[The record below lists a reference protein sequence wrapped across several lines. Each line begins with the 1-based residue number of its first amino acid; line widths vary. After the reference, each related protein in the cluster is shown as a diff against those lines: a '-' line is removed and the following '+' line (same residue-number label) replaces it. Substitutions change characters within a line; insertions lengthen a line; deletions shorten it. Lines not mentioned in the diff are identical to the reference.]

1 MRFTVG
7 LVVAVLLLFVLPAS
21 AQNVLPNSLSGWTGS
36 VQSGLA
42 PMLIAYPDDVHPND
56 AMLDVTRRVYGF
68 VSGENA
74 DYKRG
79 SEEMRVNL
87 YKMKDPSGAYGL
99 YSYLRAT
106 DMPHADFTEHSSMSR
121 EHALMLIGNVVV
133 EVAGKELPK
142 NGSALKALV
151 AAVAPHAESGLL
163 PTVGDHL
170 PTKGFIDRTDKYVLG
185 PETLNQFFPLAK
197 GDWLGFSQG
206 AEAETAKYRVNGHE
220 VDLVIADFPTPQTA
234 AKKLAELQKQFNIN
248 ESQGINESKGT
259 NESKG
264 ANESNAPGNAKP
276 LYARRAMTLVAM
288 VSGAATKKEA
298 DAILDQLESG
308 TQLTWNEPTFQFKEP
323 GIGMMIVG
331 AIMGTG
337 VICLFAIIAGL
348 AFGGVRLVVKRA
360 TNKVFDRPDQ
370 VQVLQLGLSSKP
382 INAEDFYGYRK

>member
-1 MRFTVG
+1 MKAFMRLTLG
-7 LVVAVLLLFVLPAS
+7 LFLAVLFLAALPAS
-21 AQNVLPNSLSGWTGS
+21 AQGILPNSFAGWSGS
-36 VQSGLA
+36 VQPVLA
-42 PMLIAYPDDVHPND
+42 PTVFQNGESAANNPTALQEA
-56 AMLDVTRRVYGF
+56 ARREYGF
-68 VSGENA
+68 VSGENG

-79 SEEMRVNL
+79 SDEMRVNL
-87 YKMKDPSGAYGL
+87 YRMKDPSGAYGL
-99 YSYLRAT
+99 YSYLRTT
-106 DMPHADFTEHSSMSR
+106 DMPRAELSEHSSMSR
-121 EHALMLIGNVVV
+121 EHGAVLVGNVVL
-133 EVAGKELPK
+133 EVGGKDLPK
-142 NGSALKALV
+142 NGAALKALV

-163 PTVGDHL
+163 PTIGDHI

-185 PETLNQFFPLAK
+185 AETLNQFFPLAD

-206 AEAETAKYRVNGHE
+206 AEAETAKYRVNGRE
-220 VDLVIADFPTPQTA
+220 INFVIADFPTPQTA
-234 AKKLAELQKQFNIN
+234 AKKLAELQKQFNVN
-248 ESQGINESKGT
+248 D
-259 NESKG
+259 
-264 ANESNAPGNAKP
+264 SNASGNSKP
-276 LYARRAMTLVAM
+276 LYARRALTLVAI
-288 VSGAATKKEA
+288 VSGASTKKEA

-308 TQLTWNEPTFQFKEP
+308 TQITWNEPTFQFKEP

>member
-1 MRFTVG
+1 MKALMRITVG
-7 LVVAVLLLFVLPAS
+7 LFLAILVLAAPPAS
-21 AQNVLPNSLSGWTGS
+21 AQGILPSSFAGWSGNV
-36 VQSGLA
+36 QAGLA
-42 PMLIAYPDDVHPND
+42 PPIPQSGDSGAANAVALQEA
-56 AMLDVTRRVYGF
+56 ARREYGF

-121 EHALMLIGNVVV
+121 EHALVLIGNVVV
-133 EVAGKELPK
+133 EVAGRDLAK
-142 NGSALKALV
+142 NGASLKTLV
-151 AAVAPHAESGLL
+151 AAVAPHSESGLL
-163 PTVGDHL
+163 PTIGDRI
-170 PTKGFIDRTDKYVLG
+170 PTKGFIDRSDKYILG
-185 PETLNQFFPLAK
+185 PSTLNQFFPLAD

-220 VDLVIADFPTPQTA
+220 IDFVIADFPTPQTA

-248 ESQGINESKGT
+248 ESKGV
-259 NESKG
+259 NDSSG
-264 ANESNAPGNAKP
+264 PGSAKP
-276 LYARRAMTLVAM
+276 LYAKRAMTLVAI
-288 VSGAATKKEA
+288 VSGATTKKEA
-298 DAILDQLESG
+298 DAVLDQLESG
-308 TQLTWNEPTFQFKEP
+308 TQITWNEPTFEFKEP
-323 GIGMMIVG
+323 GIGVMIVG
-331 AIMGTG
+331 AITGTG

-360 TNKVFDRPDQ
+360 TNRVFDRPDQ

>member
-1 MRFTVG
+1 MKALMRITVG
-7 LVVAVLLLFVLPAS
+7 LFLAILVLAAPPAS
-21 AQNVLPNSLSGWTGS
+21 AQGILPSSFAGWSGNV
-36 VQSGLA
+36 QAGLA
-42 PMLIAYPDDVHPND
+42 PPILQSGDSGAANAV
-56 AMLDVTRRVYGF
+56 ALQEAARREYGF

-121 EHALMLIGNVVV
+121 EHALVLIGNVVV
-133 EVAGKELPK
+133 EVAGRDLAK
-142 NGSALKALV
+142 NGAALKTLV
-151 AAVAPHAESGLL
+151 AAVAPHSESGLL
-163 PTVGDHL
+163 PTIGDRI
-170 PTKGFIDRTDKYVLG
+170 PTKGFIDRSDKYILG
-185 PETLNQFFPLAK
+185 PSTLNQFFPLAD

-220 VDLVIADFPTPQTA
+220 VDFVIADFPTPQTA

-248 ESQGINESKGT
+248 ESKGV
-259 NESKG
+259 NDSSG
-264 ANESNAPGNAKP
+264 PGSAKP
-276 LYARRAMTLVAM
+276 LYAKRAMTLVAI
-288 VSGAATKKEA
+288 VSGATTKKEA
-298 DAILDQLESG
+298 DAVLDQLESG
-308 TQLTWNEPTFQFKEP
+308 TQITWNEPTFEFKEP
-323 GIGMMIVG
+323 GIGVMIVG
-331 AIMGTG
+331 AITGTG

-360 TNKVFDRPDQ
+360 TNRVFDRPDQ

>member
-1 MRFTVG
+1 MRLTVILFLAT
-7 LVVAVLLLFVLPAS
+7 LVLAAPPAS
-21 AQNVLPNSLSGWTGS
+21 AQGILPSSFAGWSGNV
-36 VQSGLA
+36 QAGLA
-42 PMLIAYPDDVHPND
+42 PPILQSGDSGAAN
-56 AMLDVTRRVYGF
+56 AAALQEAARREYGF

-121 EHALMLIGNVVV
+121 EHALVLTGNLVL
-133 EVAGKELPK
+133 EVRGRDLQRYS
-142 NGSALKALV
+142 SALKALV
-151 AAVAPHAESGLL
+151 AAVTPHAESGLL
-163 PTVGDHL
+163 PTLSERL

-185 PETLNQFFPLAK
+185 PETLYAIFPLAES
-197 GDWLGFSQG
+197 DWLGFSQG

-220 VDLVIADFPTPQTA
+220 IDFVIADFPTPQTA
-234 AKKLAELQKQFNIN
+234 AKKLTELQKQFNIN
-248 ESQGINESKGT
+248 ESKGV
-259 NESKG
+259 NDP
-264 ANESNAPGNAKP
+264 NAAGNAKP
-276 LYARRAMTLVAM
+276 LYAKRAMTLVAI

-298 DAILDQLESG
+298 DAVLDQLESG
-308 TQLTWNEPTFQFKEP
+308 TQITWNEPTFEFKEP
-323 GIGMMIVG
+323 GIGVMIVG
-331 AIMGTG
+331 AITGTG

-360 TNKVFDRPDQ
+360 TNRVFDRPDQ

>member
-1 MRFTVG
+1 MFVHSTKMKAFMRFTVG
-7 LVVAVLLLFVLPAS
+7 FVVAVLLLSVLPGS
-21 AQNVLPNSLSGWTGS
+21 AQDVLPNSLGGWTGS

-42 PMLIAYPDDVHPND
+42 PMLVAYPDDVHPND
-56 AMLDVTRRVYGF
+56 AMLDVTRREYGF

-99 YSYLRAT
+99 YSYLRTT
-106 DMPHADFTEHSSMSR
+106 DMPHANFTEHSSMSR
-121 EHALMLIGNVVV
+121 EHALVLMGNIVV
-133 EVAGKELPK
+133 EVTGKELPK
-142 NGSALKALV
+142 NGAALKALV
-151 AAVAPHAESGLL
+151 AAVAPHSESGLL
-163 PTVGDHL
+163 PTIGDRI
-170 PTKGFIDRTDKYVLG
+170 PTKGFIDRSDKYILG
-185 PETLNQFFPLAK
+185 PSTLNQFFPLAD
-197 GDWLGFSQG
+197 GDWLGFSEG

-220 VDLVIADFPTPQTA
+220 VDFVIADFPTPQTA

-248 ESQGINESKGT
+248 ESKGV
-259 NESKG
+259 N
-264 ANESNAPGNAKP
+264 SNAAGNSKP
-276 LYARRAMTLVAM
+276 LYARRAMTLVAI
-288 VSGAATKKEA
+288 VSGAMTKKEA

-308 TQLTWNEPTFQFKEP
+308 TQITWNEPTFEFKEP
-323 GIGMMIVG
+323 GIGVMIVG
-331 AIMGTG
+331 AITGTG

-360 TNKVFDRPDQ
+360 TNRVFDRPDQ

>member
-1 MRFTVG
+1 MKAFMGFTAG
-7 LVVAVLLLFVLPAS
+7 LFLATLVFAALPAH
-21 AQNVLPNSLSGWTGS
+21 AQGILPGSLGVWSGNVQAAVAAPVL
-36 VQSGLA
+36 QSGDSAAANAAALQEA
-42 PMLIAYPDDVHPND
+42 A
-56 AMLDVTRRVYGF
+56 RREYGF

-74 DYKRG
+74 DYKHG
-79 SEEMRVNL
+79 SEEIRVNL

-99 YSYLRAT
+99 YSYLRAI
-106 DMPHADFTEHSSMSR
+106 DMPRADFTEHSSMSR
-121 EHALMLIGNVVV
+121 EHALVLIGNIVV
-133 EVAGKELPK
+133 EVAGKDLPK

-151 AAVAPHAESGLL
+151 AAAAPHAESGLL
-163 PTVGDHL
+163 PTLSERL
-170 PTKGFIDRTDKYVLG
+170 PTKGIIDRTDKYVLG
-185 PETLNQFFPLAK
+185 PETLYAIFPLAD

-234 AKKLAELQKQFNIN
+234 AKKVAELQKKFNIN
-248 ESQGINESKGT
+248 ESKGVDDS
-259 NESKG
+259 NG
-264 ANESNAPGNAKP
+264 AGNSTP
-276 LYARRAMTLVAM
+276 LYARRALTLVAI

-308 TQLTWNEPTFQFKEP
+308 TQITWNEPTFEFKEP
-323 GIGMMIVG
+323 GIGVMIVG
-331 AIMGTG
+331 AITGTG

-360 TNKVFDRPDQ
+360 TNRVFDRPDQ

>member
-1 MRFTVG
+1 MKAFMRFTVVLFLAT
-7 LVVAVLLLFVLPAS
+7 LVLTALPAS
-21 AQNVLPNSLSGWTGS
+21 AQGILPSSIGGWSGNV
-36 VQSGLA
+36 QAGLA
-42 PMLIAYPDDVHPND
+42 PPVLQSGDSSTAN
-56 AMLDVTRRVYGF
+56 AAALQEAARREYGF

-106 DMPHADFTEHSSMSR
+106 DMPHAGFTEHSSMSR
-121 EHALMLIGNVVV
+121 EHALVLVGNVVV
-133 EVAGKELPK
+133 EVAGKDLPK
-142 NGSALKALV
+142 NGAALKALV
-151 AAVAPHAESGLL
+151 AAVAPHAETGLL
-163 PTVGDHL
+163 PTLGDRI

-185 PETLNQFFPLAK
+185 PSTLNQFFPLAE

-206 AEAETAKYRVNGHE
+206 AEAETAKYHVNGHE
-220 VDLVIADFPTPQTA
+220 VDFVIADFPTPQTA

-248 ESQGINESKGT
+248 ESKGINDSA
-259 NESKG
+259 G
-264 ANESNAPGNAKP
+264 AGNAKP
-276 LYARRAMTLVAM
+276 LYARRAMTLVAI

-298 DAILDQLESG
+298 DAVLDQLESG
-308 TQLTWNEPTFQFKEP
+308 TQITWNEPTFQFKEP
-323 GIGMMIVG
+323 SIGVMIVG
-331 AIMGTG
+331 AITGTG

>member
-1 MRFTVG
+1 MKAFLRFTVG
-7 LVVAVLLLFVLPAS
+7 LFLATLVLAALPAS
-21 AQNVLPNSLSGWTGS
+21 AQGILPGSFGGWSGN

-42 PMLIAYPDDVHPND
+42 PPVFPNGD
-56 AMLDVTRRVYGF
+56 SVAANGAALQEAARREYGF

-79 SEEMRVNL
+79 SDEMQVNL

-99 YSYLRAT
+99 YSYLRAS

-121 EHALMLIGNVVV
+121 EHALVLTGNIVV
-133 EVAGKELPK
+133 EVAGKDLSK
-142 NGSALKALV
+142 NGAALKALV
-151 AAVAPHAESGLL
+151 AAVVPHAESGLL
-163 PTVGDHL
+163 PTIGDRM

-185 PETLNQFFPLAK
+185 PSTLNEFFPLAD

-220 VDLVIADFPTPQTA
+220 LNLVIADFPTPQTA
-234 AKKLAELQKQFNIN
+234 AKKVAELQKKFNIN
-248 ESQGINESKGT
+248 ESKGV
-259 NESKG
+259 NDSNG
-264 ANESNAPGNAKP
+264 AGSAKP
-276 LYARRAMTLVAM
+276 LYARRAMTLVAI

-308 TQLTWNEPTFQFKEP
+308 TEITWNEPTFQFKEP
-323 GIGMMIVG
+323 GIGVMIVG
-331 AIMGTG
+331 AITGTG

-360 TNKVFDRPDQ
+360 TNRVFDRPDQ

>member
-1 MRFTVG
+1 MKAFMRFTIG
-7 LVVAVLLLFVLPAS
+7 LFAAALFLPAVS
-21 AQNVLPNSLSGWTGS
+21 TYAQGILPSSFGNWSGNV
-36 VQSGLA
+36 QAGLA
-42 PMLIAYPDDVHPND
+42 PPVIQSSDSATANVAALQEA
-56 AMLDVTRRVYGF
+56 ARREYGF

-74 DYKRG
+74 DYRRG

-106 DMPHADFTEHSSMSR
+106 DMPRADFTEHSSISR
-121 EHALMLIGNVVV
+121 EHALVLTGNLVV
-133 EVAGKELPK
+133 EVAGKDLPK

-151 AAVAPHAESGLL
+151 AAVAPHAETGLL
-163 PTVGDHL
+163 PTIGDRI

-185 PETLNQFFPLAK
+185 PSTLNQVFPLAD

-220 VDLVIADFPTPQTA
+220 VNLVIVDFPTPQTA
-234 AKKLAELQKQFNIN
+234 AKRLAELQKQFNIN
-248 ESQGINESKGT
+248 QSNAVNESKA
-259 NESKG
+259 
-264 ANESNAPGNAKP
+264 ANDSNAAGSAKP
-276 LYARRAMTLVAM
+276 LYARRAMTLVAI
-288 VSGAATKKEA
+288 VSGAATKKDA
-298 DAILDQLESG
+298 DAVLDQLESG
-308 TQLTWNEPTFQFKEP
+308 AEITWNEPTFQFKEP
-323 GIGMMIVG
+323 SISVMIVG
-331 AIMGTG
+331 AITGTG

>member
-1 MRFTVG
+1 MRQSIG
-7 LVVAVLLLFVLPAS
+7 LLVAVLFFAIFAASAS
-21 AQNVLPNSLSGWTGS
+21 AQQGNLILPGSFGGWTGTA
-36 VQSGLA
+36 QTGLA
-42 PMLIAYPDDVHPND
+42 PTVIGYPTDVHPNE
-56 AMLDVTRRVYGF
+56 AMIQATRQEYGF

-79 SEEMRVNL
+79 SEELRVNL

-99 YSYLRAT
+99 YSYLRTT
-106 DMPHADFTEHSSMSR
+106 DMPHADFTEHSSISH
-121 EHALMLIGNVVV
+121 EHALVLIGNVVV
-133 EVAGKELPK
+133 EVGGKDLPK
-142 NGSALKALV
+142 NRAALKALV
-151 AAVAPHAESGLL
+151 AAVVPHAESGLL
-163 PTVGDHL
+163 PTIGDHI

-185 PETLNQFFPLAK
+185 PETLHQLIPLAD

-206 AEAETAKYRVNGHE
+206 AEAETAKYRVNGRE
-220 VDLVIADFPTPQTA
+220 LDLVIADFPTPQTA

-248 ESQGINESKGT
+248 D
-259 NESKG
+259 
-264 ANESNAPGNAKP
+264 SNDGSSRP
-276 LYARRAMTLVAM
+276 LYARRALTLVAI
-288 VSGAATKKEA
+288 VSGASTKKDA
-298 DAILDQLESG
+298 DAILDQIESG
-308 TQLTWNEPTFQFKEP
+308 TEITWNEPTFQFREP
-323 GIGMMIVG
+323 GIGLMIVG

>member
-1 MRFTVG
+1 MKALMRLTVVLFLAT
-7 LVVAVLLLFVLPAS
+7 LVLAAPPAS
-21 AQNVLPNSLSGWTGS
+21 AQGILPGSFAGWSGNV
-36 VQSGLA
+36 QAGLA
-42 PMLIAYPDDVHPND
+42 PPILQSGDSGAANAV
-56 AMLDVTRRVYGF
+56 ALQEAARREYGF

-121 EHALMLIGNVVV
+121 EHALVLIGNVVV
-133 EVAGKELPK
+133 EVAGRDLAK
-142 NGSALKALV
+142 NGAALKTLV
-151 AAVAPHAESGLL
+151 AAVAPHSESGLL
-163 PTVGDHL
+163 PTIGDRI
-170 PTKGFIDRTDKYVLG
+170 PTKGFIDRSDKYILG
-185 PETLNQFFPLAK
+185 PSTLNQFFPLAD

-220 VDLVIADFPTPQTA
+220 VDFVIADFPTPQTA

-248 ESQGINESKGT
+248 ESKGV
-259 NESKG
+259 NDSSG
-264 ANESNAPGNAKP
+264 PGSAKP
-276 LYARRAMTLVAM
+276 LYAKRAMTLVAI
-288 VSGAATKKEA
+288 VSGATTKKEA
-298 DAILDQLESG
+298 DAVLDQLESG
-308 TQLTWNEPTFQFKEP
+308 TQITWNEPTFEFKEP
-323 GIGMMIVG
+323 GIGVMIVG
-331 AIMGTG
+331 AITGTG

-360 TNKVFDRPDQ
+360 TNRVFDRPDQ

>member
-1 MRFTVG
+1 MKPLMRLTVNLFLAT
-7 LVVAVLLLFVLPAS
+7 LVLAAPPAS
-21 AQNVLPNSLSGWTGS
+21 AQGILPSSFAGWSGNV
-36 VQSGLA
+36 QAGLA
-42 PMLIAYPDDVHPND
+42 PPILQSGDSGAAN
-56 AMLDVTRRVYGF
+56 AAALQEAARREYGF

-121 EHALMLIGNVVV
+121 EHALVLTGNLVL
-133 EVAGKELPK
+133 EVRGRDLQRYS
-142 NGSALKALV
+142 SALKALV
-151 AAVAPHAESGLL
+151 AAVTPHAESGLL
-163 PTVGDHL
+163 PTLSERL

-185 PETLNQFFPLAK
+185 PETLYAIFPLAES
-197 GDWLGFSQG
+197 DWLGFSEG

-220 VDLVIADFPTPQTA
+220 LNLVIADFPTPQTA

-248 ESQGINESKGT
+248 ESKGV
-259 NESKG
+259 SD
-264 ANESNAPGNAKP
+264 SNAAANAKP
-276 LYARRAMTLVAM
+276 LYAKRAMTLVAI
-288 VSGAATKKEA
+288 VSGATTKKEA

-308 TQLTWNEPTFQFKEP
+308 TQITWNEPTFEFKEP
-323 GIGMMIVG
+323 GIGVMIVG
-331 AIMGTG
+331 AITGTG

-360 TNKVFDRPDQ
+360 TNRVFDRPDQ

>member
-1 MRFTVG
+1 MKALMRFVG
-7 LVVAVLLLFVLPAS
+7 LFLTALVLPAAPAY
-21 AQNVLPNSLSGWTGS
+21 AQGILPSSFSSWSGNVQVGIAPPVLPVGDSAAANVAAL
-36 VQSGLA
+36 QEA
-42 PMLIAYPDDVHPND
+42 A
-56 AMLDVTRRVYGF
+56 RREYGF

-74 DYKRG
+74 AYRRG
-79 SEEMRVNL
+79 SEEMLVNL

-99 YSYLRAT
+99 YSYLRGT
-106 DMPHADFTEHSSMSR
+106 DMPHADLTEHSSMSR
-121 EHALMLIGNVVV
+121 EHALVLIGNLVV
-133 EVAGKELPK
+133 EVTGKELPK
-142 NGSALKALV
+142 NGAALKALV
-151 AAVAPHAESGLL
+151 AAVTPHAESGLL
-163 PTVGDHL
+163 PTIGDRI

-185 PETLNQFFPLAK
+185 PSTLNQVFPLVD

-220 VDLVIADFPTPQTA
+220 LNLVIADFPTPQTA
-234 AKKLAELQKQFNIN
+234 AKKLAELQKQFNV
-248 ESQGINESKGT
+248 NESKGV
-259 NESKG
+259 
-264 ANESNAPGNAKP
+264 NESNAAGNAKP
-276 LYARRAMTLVAM
+276 LYARRAMTLVAI

-308 TQLTWNEPTFQFKEP
+308 TQITWNEPTFQFKEP

>member
-1 MRFTVG
+1 MKAFMRITVVLFLAT
-7 LVVAVLLLFVLPAS
+7 LVLAALPAS
-21 AQNVLPNSLSGWTGS
+21 AQGILPGSFAGWSGNAKPGVAEPTIYNGDKIGSLTT
-36 VQSGLA
+36 QQTQA
-42 PMLIAYPDDVHPND
+42 
-56 AMLDVTRRVYGF
+56 AMKEYGF
-68 VSGENA
+68 VSGENGE
-74 DYKRG
+74 YSRG
-79 SEEMRVNL
+79 PETLQVNL

-106 DMPHADFTEHSSMSR
+106 DMPRADFTEHSSMSR
-121 EHALMLIGNVVV
+121 EHALVLIGNIVV
-133 EVAGKELPK
+133 EVAGKDLPK

-163 PTVGDHL
+163 PSIGDRI

-185 PETLNQFFPLAK
+185 PSTLNQFFPLAD

-220 VDLVIADFPTPQTA
+220 LDLVIADFPTPQTA
-234 AKKLAELQKQFNIN
+234 AKKVAELQKKFNI
-248 ESQGINESKGT
+248 

-264 ANESNAPGNAKP
+264 ANDSNAAGNSKP
-276 LYARRAMTLVAM
+276 LYARRAMTLVAI

-308 TQLTWNEPTFQFKEP
+308 TEITWNEPTFQFKEP
-323 GIGMMIVG
+323 SIGTMIVG
-331 AIMGTG
+331 AITGTG

>member
-1 MRFTVG
+1 MKAFMRLTLGF
-7 LVVAVLLLFVLPAS
+7 VVAVLLLSVLPAS
-21 AQNVLPNSLSGWTGS
+21 AQNVLPNSFSGWTGS
-36 VQSGLA
+36 VQPGLA
-42 PMLIAYPDDVHPND
+42 PMLVAYRDDVHPND
-56 AMLDVTRRVYGF
+56 AMLEVTRREYGF
-68 VSGENA
+68 VSGEAA
-74 DYKRG
+74 DYRRG

-106 DMPHADFTEHSSMSR
+106 DMPRADFTEHSSMSR
-121 EHALMLIGNVVV
+121 EHALVLIGNVVL
-133 EVAGKELPK
+133 EVAGKDLPK
-142 NGSALKALV
+142 NKAAVKALV
-151 AAVAPHAESGLL
+151 AAVSPHAETGLL
-163 PTVGDHL
+163 PTIGDRI

-185 PETLNQFFPLAK
+185 PSTLNQVFPLAD

-220 VDLVIADFPTPQTA
+220 VNLVIADFPTPQTA

-248 ESQGINESKGT
+248 ES
-259 NESKG
+259 KG
-264 ANESNAPGNAKP
+264 ANDSSAAGSATP
-276 LYARRAMTLVAM
+276 LYARRAMTLVAI

-298 DAILDQLESG
+298 DAVLDQLESG
-308 TQLTWNEPTFQFKEP
+308 TQITWNEPTFQFKEP

-337 VICLFAIIAGL
+337 VICLFASIAGL